1 MYMVNTCEI
10 KHYILRYTL
19 YNIYTVKDVKNS
31 NSDTCKQ
38 YEYRSYLPCSVLLT
52 FQLQI
57 ERNHENLIIDR
68 YTGKSM
74 VYFITMV

>member
-1 MYMVNTCEI
+1 MVNTCEI

-38 YEYRSYLPCSVLLT
+38 
-52 FQLQI
+52 
-57 ERNHENLIIDR
+57 
-68 YTGKSM
+68 
-74 VYFITMV
+74 